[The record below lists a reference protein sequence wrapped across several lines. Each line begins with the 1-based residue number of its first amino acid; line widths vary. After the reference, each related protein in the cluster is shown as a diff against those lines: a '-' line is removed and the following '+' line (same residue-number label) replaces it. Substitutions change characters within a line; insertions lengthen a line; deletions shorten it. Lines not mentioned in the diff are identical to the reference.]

1 MISLL
6 QRHQRFL
13 AWFLSGLVAVI
24 LLYLGTPKQSALAIA
39 SHKAIAANQQNIP
52 AVTQQTTSGNPD
64 FFASHEEPN
73 FYQ

>member
-6 QRHQRFL
+6 QRHQMFV
-13 AWFLSGLVAVI
+13 AWFLSGLLAVI
-24 LLYLGTPKQSALAIA
+24 LLYLGTAKQPALAIA
-39 SHKAIAANQQNIP
+39 VNQQNLS
-52 AVTQQTTSGNPD
+52 VTQPTSGNPE